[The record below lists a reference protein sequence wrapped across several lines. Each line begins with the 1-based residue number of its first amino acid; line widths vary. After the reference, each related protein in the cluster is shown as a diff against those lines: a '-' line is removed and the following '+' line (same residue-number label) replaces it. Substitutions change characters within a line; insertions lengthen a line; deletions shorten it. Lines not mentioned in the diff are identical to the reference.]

1 MNKSNTRNIISLTA
15 ARGRGKSSAVGLSVA
30 AAVACGFSNIFVT
43 APSPENLKTFFE
55 FVMVGLEGLGYKNNM
70 HYERIESTN
79 EEYNHATIRINIFK
93 QHPQFI
99 QYVFPNDSHK
109 VSNADLVVIDEAAAI
124 PLPYTKSF
132 LKFHLVFLASTINGY
147 EGTGRSLSLKLI
159 QEIKEQGRRP
169 GQEVGSVQ
177 LLREI
182 TLSDPIRYALDD
194 PVEKWLGDLL
204 LLDATSAVPLK
215 QGIPHPND
223 CELYYVNRNT
233 LFSHKPNSEKF
244 LKSLMSLFISSHY
257 KNSPNDLQLLSD
269 SPSHMILVLLGPLRT
284 SSEGKTEMPDVLCS
298 VQLSF

>member
-1 MNKSNTRNIISLTA
+1 M
-15 ARGRGKSSAVGLSVA
+15 
-30 AAVACGFSNIFVT
+30 
-43 APSPENLKTFFE
+43 
-55 FVMVGLEGLGYKNNM
+55 GYKQNM
-70 HYERIESTN
+70 HFERIESNN
-79 EEYNHATIRINIFK
+79 EEYNHAVIRISIFK

-99 QYVFPNDSHK
+99 QYVFPNDSQK
-109 VSNADLVVIDEAAAI
+109 VTNADLIVIDEAAAI
-124 PLPYTKSF
+124 PLPYTKQF
-132 LKFHLVFLASTINGY
+132 LNFPLVFMASTINGY

-159 QEIKEQGRRP
+159 QEIKEQSRRP
-169 GQEVGSVQ
+169 GQEIGSIQ
-177 LLREI
+177 ALKEL
-182 TLSDPIRYALDD
+182 TLVDPIRYALDD
-194 PVEKWLGDLL
+194 PVEKWLNDLL

-223 CELYYVNRNT
+223 CELYIVNRNT

-284 SSEGKTEMPDVLCS
+284 SQEGKTEMPDVLCS